1 MIVCIAE
8 KPSVAKEIA
17 AVLGATKR
25 RDGYFEGNG
34 YQVTWAYG
42 HLFHI
47 KEPQKMNKDWEKWR
61 LDYLPMLPDKYDIE
75 LNNDKGSISQYK
87 VIKQL
92 YQKADKIINCGD
104 AGQEGELIQRRIM
117 QYAGVK
123 CPVER
128 LWISSLTEEAIKDGF
143 RNLKPQSMFDNLN
156 EAGEA
161 RADGDWLL
169 GMNCTR
175 LYSCKYGYPGKPLS
189 IGRVQTPTLAMVV
202 SRDLE
207 IENFKPSPYWELQTT
222 YKGVVFKRFGEF
234 NRNGKIWSAED
245 SKFKDETDAKHH
257 LAIANGYDLFIH
269 TIEKSSRQELPPQL
283 YDLTSLQ
290 VDCNKRFGFSAD
302 QTLKTMQSLYEK
314 KVATYPRVD
323 TRYLTH
329 DIYDQCPK
337 ILSRLKNYSVDVA
350 PLMGKPLPKSSRVFD
365 DKKVTDHH
373 AIIPTG
379 ETSSQLS
386 KEESMVYYL
395 ICTRFISVFYP
406 PCQYSQTTVLAHAWT
421 EAFKATGRHITDYG
435 WKSLYMDVVK
445 DEDDNDNESE
455 QTLPDFKEGEYGG
468 HKAELVRKMTTPPKR
483 YTEATLL
490 QAMETAGRFVNNE
503 ELRDAL
509 KENGIGRP
517 SSRAGII
524 ETLYNRGYMVK
535 NKKNII
541 STNMGRQL
549 VSVIKDKM
557 LVSPEM
563 TGQWEKKLRM
573 IEKGTFTRKKF
584 MEELVAQLQQIVSG
598 VKGDT
603 TNNKIGVAAAVKE
616 VRRTKPDK
624 KAMTEKRYKMPG
636 EKLVGK
642 TCPVCG
648 IGIIRKGPYSY
659 YCSNYKAGHCKFKRP
674 L

>member
-17 AVLGATKR
+17 AVLGATRR

-47 KEPQKMNKDWEKWR
+47 KEPEKMNKAWEKWR
-61 LDYLPMLPDKYDIE
+61 LDYLPMLPEEYAIE

-87 VIKQL
+87 VIRQL

-143 RNLKPQSMFDNLN
+143 RHLQPQGNFDNLN

-175 LYSCKYGYPGKPLS
+175 LYSCKYGRPGHPLS
-189 IGRVQTPTLAMVV
+189 VGRVQTPTLAMVV
-202 SRDLE
+202 GRDFE
-207 IENFKPSPYWELQTT
+207 IENFKSTPYWELQTT
-222 YKGVVFKRFGEF
+222 YRGVLFRRFGAF
-234 NRNGKIWSAED
+234 NTNGKTWSVED
-245 SKFKDETDAKHH
+245 SRFRDENEARHH
-257 LAIANGYDLFIH
+257 LAVAREHDLIIN
-269 TIEKSSRQELPPQL
+269 TIEKVRKQELPPQL

-290 VDCNKRFGFSAD
+290 VDCNKRFGFSAEE
-302 QTLKTMQSLYEK
+302 TLKTMQSLYEK

-329 DIYDQCPK
+329 DIYGQCPK
-337 ILSRLKNYSVDVA
+337 ILSRLKNYSTAIA
-350 PLMGKPLPKSSRVFD
+350 PLMGKTLPRSSRVFD

-379 ETSSQLS
+379 ESSSSLS
-386 KEESMVYYL
+386 KEESLVYDL
-395 ICTRFISVFYP
+395 ICTRFIAVFYP
-406 PCQYSQTTVLAHAWT
+406 PCQYSQTTVLAYAGT
-421 EAFKATGRHITDYG
+421 EAFKATGRHVTDYG
-435 WKSLYMDVVK
+435 WKSLYTNVAN
-445 DEDDNDNESE
+445 DEDEEEEGSE
-455 QTLPDFKEGEYGG
+455 QTLPDFREGEHGVHQAG
-468 HKAELVRKMTTPPKR
+468 LVQKMTTPPKR

-490 QAMETAGRFVNNE
+490 QAMETAGRFVDND

-524 ETLYNRGYMVK
+524 ETLYHRGYIVRSRK
-535 NKKNII
+535 NVI
-541 STNMGRQL
+541 STQTGRLL

-563 TGQWEKKLRM
+563 TGRWEKKLRM
-573 IEKGTFTRKKF
+573 IEKGTFTRKQF
-584 MEELVAQLQQIVSG
+584 MEDLVVQLREIVSG
-598 VKGDT
+598 VKGDA
-603 TNNKIGVAAAVKE
+603 TNNKIGVAAAVNE
-616 VRRTKPDK
+616 IRRTKSDK
-624 KAMTEKRYKMPG
+624 RAMTESRYKLPC

-659 YCSNYKAGHCKFKRP
+659 YCTEYKNGCKYQRP
-674 L
+674 LN

>member
-1 MIVCIAE
+1 
-8 KPSVAKEIA
+8 
-17 AVLGATKR
+17 
-25 RDGYFEGNG
+25 
-34 YQVTWAYG
+34 
-42 HLFHI
+42 
-47 KEPQKMNKDWEKWR
+47 MNKNWDKWR

-87 VIKQL
+87 IIKQL

-117 QYAGVK
+117 QYTGVK
-123 CPVER
+123 CPIER
-128 LWISSLTEEAIKDGF
+128 LWISSLTEESIREGF
-143 RNLKPQSMFDNLN
+143 RHLLPQSKFDSLN
-156 EAGEA
+156 EAAEA
-161 RADGDWLL
+161 RANGDWLL

-175 LYSCKYGYPGKPLS
+175 LYSCKYGQPGKPLS

-222 YKGVVFKRFGEF
+222 YRGVLFKRFGEF
-234 NRNGKIWSAED
+234 NKNGKIWSQED
-245 SKFKDETDAKHH
+245 SKFKDETEGKHH
-257 LAIANGYDLFIH
+257 LAIAKEHDLMIH
-269 TIEKSSRQELPPQL
+269 TIEKVNKQELPPQL

-350 PLMGKPLPKSSRVFD
+350 PLMGKPLPKSTRVFD
-365 DKKVTDHH
+365 NKKVTDHH

-379 ETSSQLS
+379 ETSSTLT
-386 KEESMVYYL
+386 KEESLVYNL
-395 ICTRFISVFYP
+395 ICIRFIAVFYP

-421 EAFKATGRHITDYG
+421 EAFKATGRHIIDYG
-435 WKSLYMDVVK
+435 WKSLYMNVVK
-445 DEDDNDNESE
+445 DDDEKDDDPD
-455 QTLPDFKEGEYGG
+455 QTLPDFKEGENGS
-468 HKAELVRKMTTPPKR
+468 HKAELVRKITTPPRR

-490 QAMETAGRFVNNE
+490 QAMETAGKFVDNE

-517 SSRAGII
+517 SSRASII
-524 ETLYNRGYMVK
+524 ETLFNREYIVR
-535 NKKNII
+535 NKKTII
-541 STNMGRQL
+541 SSPKGRQL
-549 VSVIKDKM
+549 VSIIKDKM

-563 TGQWEKKLRM
+563 TGRWEKKLRM

-584 MEELVAQLQQIVSG
+584 MEELVSQLREIVSG
-598 VKGDT
+598 VKSDT
-603 TNNKIGVAAAVKE
+603 TYNKIDVAAAVKDS
-616 VRRTKPDK
+616 RQTKPDK
-624 KAMTEKRYKMPG
+624 RAMTEKRYKMPAS
-636 EKLVGK
+636 KLVGK
-642 TCPVCG
+642 TCPLCG
-648 IGIIRKGPYSY
+648 KGIVRKGPWSY
-659 YCSNYKAGHCKFKRP
+659 YCSDYKTSGCKYKRP
-674 L
+674 LD